1 MKQTIEYLE
10 ALAVMALVAMG
21 LTGAAYHLFRD
32 GGWVESAG
40 GSLWDFILN
49 SPLMALAL
57 IVCALIL
64 TYLWRHGRSFQRQ
77 NAHVATG
84 AFYVMLAAGAYFLGQ
99 LVLVGSF

>member
-1 MKQTIEYLE
+1 
-10 ALAVMALVAMG
+10 MG

-32 GGWVESAG
+32 GGWVEAAG
-40 GSLWDFILN
+40 GGLWGFITN

-77 NAHVATG
+77 NTQVATG
-84 AFYVMLAAGAYFLGQ
+84 VFYVMLAAGAYSLGR
-99 LVLVGSF
+99 LIIVGTF